1 MSSGPNVARPA
12 TRAQIETITREHPDP
27 ALLKPY
33 IPAAV
38 SAGRGGRP
46 PTPSLGKA
54 DLHAGGAR
62 LLDKT
67 MGARNS
73 PRARARARWPRDPS
87 PGRCLWRPPLPLLR
101 SGGTLGAPIR
111 RVRCLRTRSARVETP
126 EPRLRRISPQFSPG
140 PLSGDA
146 ALEPGPAP
154 TTLLRARSSARR
166 SPSFLLPGKSFLSP
180 SFVFGH
186 RRDHDSVRLWRRSR
200 ANPFLW
206 ARACALVTPL
216 AQLGQSDPRAA
227 SALVS
232 VPPLDSINNNVLNHY
247 T

>member
-1 MSSGPNVARPA
+1 MWPDLPHGHRSRLSPGSTRILPSSSPTSPPLS
-12 TRAQIETITREHPDP
+12 AQ
-27 ALLKPY
+27 AG
-33 IPAAV
+33 AAV
-38 SAGRGGRP
+38 PQHRASARQTSTPAVHGSSTRRWARG
-46 PTPSLGKA
+46 TA
-54 DLHAGGAR
+54 
-62 LLDKT
+62 
-67 MGARNS
+67 
-73 PRARARARWPRDPS
+73 RARARARWPRDPS